1 MKSLFTYDFTT
12 NTIFATKTTLKKAS
26 IPNSPEYKALMK
38 LVKQN
43 PACTVAEKKPK
54 ESSTVK
60 KTYKG
65 LNAAFI
71 KKYLSI
77 QENADELTRQ
87 YDKALELGQFQQ
99 ARKWFFDTFKNFDMD
114 AAKKE
119 MEQAV
124 LTVIRTPAAKSENRI
139 FNMPAAV
146 NQ

>member
-1 MKSLFTYDFTT
+1 MKSLFAINFAEH
-12 NTIFATKTTLKKAS
+12 TIVATKTTLKKAS

-43 PACTVAEKKPK
+43 PACTVAEKPK

-60 KTYKG
+60 KTCKG
-65 LNAAFI
+65 LNKAFI
-71 KKYLSI
+71 KEYLSI

-87 YDKALELGQFQQ
+87 YDKALELGQFRQ

-124 LTVIRTPAAKSENRI
+124 LTVIRTPAAESESKI
-139 FNMPAAV
+139 FNMPAVV

>member
-1 MKSLFTYDFTT
+1 MKSLFTYDFAT

-43 PACTVAEKKPK
+43 PSCTVAEKEIKK
-54 ESSTVK
+54 SSGK

-65 LNAAFI
+65 LNNAFI
-71 KKYLSI
+71 KEYLSI
-77 QENADELTRQ
+77 QKNADELTRQ
-87 YDKALELGQFQQ
+87 YDKALELGQFPQ
-99 ARKWFFDTFKNFDMD
+99 ARKWFFDTFKGFNMD
-114 AAKKE
+114 EAKRE
-119 MEQAV
+119 IEQAV
-124 LTVIRTPAAKSENRI
+124 STVIRTPVAESENRI